1 MKPYRYASALFFFA
15 MSVFFQPQT
24 LIACSDVVLNH
35 SGRMIVSARTMD
47 FADPLEAEVVV
58 VPRGKKC
65 QSIGLRDN
73 QTYMK
78 WVSKYG
84 FVGTNLLHKNIFTDG
99 MNEKGL
105 SAAGL
110 WLDET
115 VYPDISK
122 IPPQKVVLIPD
133 AIRWILGSFRTV
145 EQVKKALETVV
156 IGGIGLPPIFEEEN
170 VPLHLSLHDRHNKNL
185 VIEFIN
191 GSMAMYDNP
200 YHVLTNGP
208 PFPEQIANL
217 AQYQSMTNQSEG
229 MLGLP
234 GDHHASDRF
243 ALLYT
248 LNRFVQKSTTH
259 REAVNNALHLIQR
272 VTMVNNEVQ
281 GGSTEYTVLRD
292 HTGLVYYVMDNQNM
306 NTRALHLKKLNFG
319 RGQKLRYFSIAQKKW
334 FNISAEHELR
344 QRNHFE

>member
-1 MKPYRYASALFFFA
+1 MKPYMCASALGLSA
-15 MSVFFQPQT
+15 MSLFFQTQT
-24 LIACSDVVLNH
+24 PACSDVVLNH

-47 FADPLEAEVVV
+47 FRDPLEAEVVV

-65 QSIGLRDN
+65 QSIGLLN
-73 QTYMK
+73 KQKYMK

-84 FVGTNLLHKNIFTDG
+84 FVGTNLLHKNNFTDG
-99 MNEKGL
+99 MNEQGL

-110 WLDET
+110 WLSET
-115 VYPDISK
+115 SYPDISK
-122 IPPQKVVLIPD
+122 YPPQKVMLISD
-133 AIRWILGSFRTV
+133 VIRWILGSFRTI

-156 IGGIGLPPIFEEEN
+156 IGGIGIPPIFEKKD
-170 VPLHLSLHDRHNKNL
+170 VPLHLSLHDRYHNNL

-217 AQYQSMTNQSEG
+217 AQYESMTNQPDG

-248 LNRFVQKSTTH
+248 LNRFVPTSTTH
-259 REAVNNALHLIQR
+259 REAVNNVLHLIDR
-272 VTMVNNEVQ
+272 VTMVSNEVLAEY
-281 GGSTEYTVLRD
+281 TEYTVLRD
-292 HTGLVYYVMDNQNM
+292 HTGLVYYVMDSQNM

-319 RGQKLRYFSIAQKKW
+319 RGQKIRYFSIAQKKW
-334 FNISAEHELR
+334 FNISAERELR
-344 QRNHFE
+344 RRNHFE